1 MTSELATTSELAM
14 TSADIPD
21 LMPELMTI
29 GYIVNPQGLKGDV
42 RVFPE
47 TDFPA
52 RFLKPGP
59 RWMKRKGS
67 PTAEPIELVS
77 GRFLD
82 NKGLYVLHFE
92 GIDDRDKAE
101 DLRGAELL
109 VPESERV
116 PLPKGQFH
124 ILDLIGLAVVVQATG
139 ETIGTI
145 TDVMSLGNDLLQVKR
160 VEKPIVEGEA
170 PSSRPSTPLLIPF
183 VEAIVPVVDV
193 PGGKVEI
200 TPPPGLLD
208 L

>member
-1 MTSELATTSELAM
+1 M
-14 TSADIPD
+14 TSANI
-21 LMPELMTI
+21 PELMTI

-52 RFLKPGP
+52 RFLKPGS
-59 RWMKRKGS
+59 RWLRRKGAAL
-67 PTAEPIELVS
+67 AEPIELLS

-92 GIDDRDKAE
+92 GIDDRDQAE
-101 DLRGAELL
+101 ALRGAELL

-116 PLPKGQFH
+116 PLPPGQFH
-124 ILDLIGLAVVVQATG
+124 ILDLIGLAVVVQGTG

-145 TDVMSLGNDLLQVKR
+145 SDVLSLGNDLLQVQRVDRPR
-160 VEKPIVEGEA
+160 VEGAEVEGEG
-170 PSSRPSTPLLIPF
+170 SGKSTPLLIPF
-183 VEAIVPVVDV
+183 VEAIVPVVDI
-193 PGGKVEI
+193 PGGRVEI

>member
-1 MTSELATTSELAM
+1 MT
-14 TSADIPD
+14 
-21 LMPELMTI
+21 PELMTI

-52 RFLKPGP
+52 RFLKPGQ
-59 RWMKRKGS
+59 RWLRLKGV
-67 PTAEPIELVS
+67 AEAQPIELVS

-82 NKGLYVLHFE
+82 KKGLYVLHFE
-92 GIDDRDKAE
+92 GVDDRDKAE
-101 DLRGAELL
+101 ALRGAELM

-116 PLPKGQFH
+116 PLPPGQFH

-139 ETIGTI
+139 EEIGTI
-145 TDVMSLGNDLLQVKR
+145 TDVMSLGNDVLQVKR
-160 VEKPIVEGEA
+160 VDRPLAEGEE
-170 PSSRPSTPLLIPF
+170 PKLTPLLIPF

-193 PGGKVEI
+193 AGGRVEI
-200 TPPPGLLD
+200 TPPPGLLE